1 MASKE
6 SDKLGLIHP
15 QAAGIDVGA
24 EEHWVSVPERY
35 EQPVRRFGCFTSD
48 LQAVG
53 DWLEACE
60 ITTVA
65 MESTGVYWIPLFQGL
80 ESRGIEVCL
89 VNARHVK
96 TVPGRK
102 TDVLDCQWLQQLH
115 SFGLL
120 SVSFRP
126 ADEICV
132 LRSYVRHRD
141 SLIRSGCDHIRRMQ
155 KALDE
160 MNLQLHRVIS
170 DITGK
175 TGMSII
181 RAIVAGERDPEKL
194 ARLRDPRVKRSGE
207 EIAAALNGN
216 YRTELLFVLQQEL
229 ALYDTYCAQIR
240 VCDQQI
246 EQYLNQFEP
255 KVDIPEAP
263 PPASKKRRR
272 KPRGNA
278 PSFDLHSHLYRLSQ
292 VDFTLIDG
300 LDTLTV
306 LTLLSEVGLDSS
318 RFPTEKHFASW
329 LGLAPGS
336 RISGGKVKSSRT
348 RKVVNRAANAFRIAA
363 QTLSRSNSALG
374 AFYRRLRARLG
385 PQKAIT
391 ATAHKL
397 ARIFYR
403 LWRDG
408 GIYIDPGVDA
418 YEQQYRQRVINN
430 LQRKAKNLGFELVP
444 QASSNNMLESVS

>member
-1 MASKE
+1 MAGKE
-6 SDKLGLIHP
+6 REPFGLIHP

-35 EQPVRRFGCFTSD
+35 EKPVRRFGCFTSD

-65 MESTGVYWIPLFQGL
+65 MESTGVYWIPLFQVL
-80 ESRGIEVCL
+80 ESRGIEVYL

-102 TDVLDCQWLQQLH
+102 SGVLDCQWLQQLH
-115 SFGLL
+115 SCGLL
-120 SVSFRP
+120 SASFRP

-141 SLIRSGCDHIRRMQ
+141 SLIRSSCDHIRRMQ

-160 MNLQLHRVIS
+160 MNLQLHRVLS

-181 RAIVAGERDPEKL
+181 RSIVAGERDPDKL
-194 ARLRDPRVKRSGE
+194 AKFRDPRVKRSEE

-216 YRTELLFVLQQEL
+216 YRSELLFVLQQEL
-229 ALYDTYCAQIR
+229 ALYDAYCVQIR
-240 VCDQQI
+240 VCDEQI
-246 EQYLNQFEP
+246 EQYLNQFEGQ
-255 KVDIPEAP
+255 VDIHEAP
-263 PPASKKRRR
+263 PPAPKKRRR
-272 KPRGNA
+272 KPQGNT
-278 PSFDLHSHLYRLSQ
+278 PRIDLHLHLYRLTQ

-306 LTLLSEVGLDSS
+306 LTILSEVGLDPS

-329 LGLAPGS
+329 LGLSPGS
-336 RISGGKVKSSRT
+336 RISGGKVKSART

-403 LWRDG
+403 LWLDG